1 MKNKQNINLRILII
15 FAIIVVVN
23 IISMNFFFR
32 LDLTE
37 DGRYSL
43 SNATKDI
50 LRNLDETVTITAY
63 FTEDMPAYLI
73 GTKQDFKDMLI
84 EFESLS
90 GGNIVYEF
98 VSPNDDPQLEQKAN
112 QSGIHPVLV
121 NNREKDQI
129 TQKKVYIGAVVQIGG
144 EKGIIPVIQPGSA
157 MEYDLASTIKR
168 LSVTDKPKVAFLQGQ
183 GEPSPQAMM
192 QAMEQLS
199 VLYDVVPVTFS
210 DTNFLKGAFKTLAIV
225 APADTFNQTE
235 LAILDNYLAGGGNV
249 FLAMNRVTG
258 NLQNGQGYAVSNG
271 LEDWLAQKGII
282 VEDAFVVDA
291 NCSMVGVRQQQGG
304 YSMTTNM
311 PFPYLPNINTFAD
324 HPATKGLESVLLPFV
339 SPISFSGD
347 SSIHFTPLARSSE
360 RSGKESVPLMFDV
373 NKKWQENDF
382 TEPGQV
388 VAAVFEGKL
397 AGNNPSKLVLVSNG
411 NFAVNGEGQR
421 PQQLQPDNVSLMAN
435 SIDWL
440 TDETGLI
447 DLRTKEITSRPI
459 DQLTDSN
466 KTMIR
471 WLNFLLPLVLI
482 IIFGIF
488 WYQRKR
494 IIRKK
499 RMEEGYV

>member
-15 FAIIVVVN
+15 FAIVIVVN

-43 SNATKDI
+43 SPATKDI
-50 LRNLDETVTITAY
+50 LRNLDETVTVTAY

-73 GTKQDFKDMLI
+73 GTKQDFKDMLV

-98 VSPNDDPQLEQKAN
+98 VSPNDDPQLEQRAN
-112 QSGIHPVLV
+112 QSGIRPVLV
-121 NNREKDQI
+121 NNREKDEL
-129 TQKKVYIGAVVQIGG
+129 TQKKVYIGAVIQSGG
-144 EKGIIPVIQPGSA
+144 KKDIIPVIQPGSA
-157 MEYDLASTIKR
+157 MEYDLASTIKKI
-168 LSVTDKPKVAFLQGQ
+168 SVTDKPKVALMQGH
-183 GEPSPQAMM
+183 GEPSPQAMV
-192 QAMEQLS
+192 QVMEQLR

-210 DTNFLKGAFKTLAIV
+210 DSNFLKGTYKTLAII
-225 APADTFNQTE
+225 APVDTFNQME
-235 LAILDNYLAGGGNV
+235 LARLDNFLAGGGNV
-249 FLAMNRVTG
+249 FLATSRVNG
-258 NLQNGQGYAVSNG
+258 NLQNGQGYAVGNG

-282 VEDAFVVDA
+282 IEEAFVVDA

-304 YSMTTNM
+304 YTMTTNM
-311 PFPYLPNINTFAD
+311 AFPYLPNINTFAD
-324 HPATKGLESVLLPFV
+324 HPATKGLETVLLPFV
-339 SPISFSGD
+339 SPIRFSGD

-360 RSGKESVPLMFDV
+360 RSGKESVPLTFDV
-373 NKKWQENDF
+373 NKKWKESDF

-397 AGNNPSKLVLVSNG
+397 SGSNPSRLVLVSNG

-421 PQQLQPDNVSLMAN
+421 PQQLQADNVSLMAN

-447 DLRTKEITSRPI
+447 DLRTKEVTSRPI
-459 DQLTDSN
+459 EQLTDSK
-466 KTMIR
+466 KTLIR
-471 WLNFLLPLVLI
+471 WLNFMLPLVLI
-482 IIFGIF
+482 IIFGIL